1 MRTSLLARRQQRNHA
16 RYRGRNDLNIVP
28 MLDVMVILTFFLI
41 FTAVF
46 SKTSILEVHLPGPGA
61 RAASAVPALELEVI
75 VRRSGIEIADRNSG
89 VLERL
94 PAIAAGQDVVQ
105 LSASL
110 ERLKERFPDTQ
121 SATLLVAEDVDYD
134 TIVQV
139 MDAVR
144 VRQSTAGSRVVEQD
158 AVPADRAGR
167 CTDMIRTGMK
177 RHARHGKAGGGH
189 GPLTLIP
196 MIDMLTIMVVYL
208 LVHAAD
214 TEILPNTRNIS
225 IPQSISEQKPHE
237 ATVVTVTRD
246 MLYVD
251 GEAVVPIAR
260 IAAGGDPVI
269 EPLRAALGRQAES
282 VLGEPGSQREVTVMA
297 EKSLPYSLL
306 RRIVASCSAADYSKV
321 SLAVV
326 EREQALLAQAGS

>member
-1 MRTSLLARRQQRNHA
+1 MRTSPLARRQQRNHA

-61 RAASAVPALELEVI
+61 RAANAVPALELEII
-75 VRRSGIEIADRNSG
+75 VRRSGIEVADRNIG

-121 SATLLVAEDVDYD
+121 SATLLVADDVDYD

-144 VRQSTAGSRVVEQD
+144 VRQSMTGSRVVS
-158 AVPADRAGR
+158 
-167 CTDMIRTGMK
+167 RT
-177 RHARHGKAGGGH
+177 
-189 GPLTLIP
+189 LF
-196 MIDMLTIMVVYL
+196 
-208 LVHAAD
+208 
-214 TEILPNTRNIS
+214 
-225 IPQSISEQKPHE
+225 PQI
-237 ATVVTVTRD
+237 
-246 MLYVD
+246 
-251 GEAVVPIAR
+251 
-260 IAAGGDPVI
+260 
-269 EPLRAALGRQAES
+269 ALGDA
-282 VLGEPGSQREVTVMA
+282 PT
-297 EKSLPYSLL
+297 
-306 RRIVASCSAADYSKV
+306 
-321 SLAVV
+321 
-326 EREQALLAQAGS
+326 

>member
-61 RAASAVPALELEVI
+61 SAASALPALELEVI

-94 PAIAAGQDVVQ
+94 PAITAGQDVVQ

-144 VRQSTAGSRVVEQD
+144 VRQSMAGSRVVS
-158 AVPADRAGR
+158 
-167 CTDMIRTGMK
+167 RT
-177 RHARHGKAGGGH
+177 
-189 GPLTLIP
+189 LF
-196 MIDMLTIMVVYL
+196 
-208 LVHAAD
+208 
-214 TEILPNTRNIS
+214 
-225 IPQSISEQKPHE
+225 PQI
-237 ATVVTVTRD
+237 
-246 MLYVD
+246 
-251 GEAVVPIAR
+251 
-260 IAAGGDPVI
+260 
-269 EPLRAALGRQAES
+269 ALGDA
-282 VLGEPGSQREVTVMA
+282 PT
-297 EKSLPYSLL
+297 
-306 RRIVASCSAADYSKV
+306 
-321 SLAVV
+321 
-326 EREQALLAQAGS
+326 